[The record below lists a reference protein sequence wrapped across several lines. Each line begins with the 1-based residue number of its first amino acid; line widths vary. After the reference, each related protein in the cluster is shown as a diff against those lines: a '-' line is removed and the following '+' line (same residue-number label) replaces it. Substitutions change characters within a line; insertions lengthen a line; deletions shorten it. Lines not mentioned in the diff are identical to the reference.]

1 MMGLT
6 RCWTEA
12 SKRVVQETWQH
23 CGQIAL
29 VVIYLLTT
37 AFAVAHTLV
46 FKANSV
52 SATAWIVF
60 VLVLPFVGPLL
71 YWLLGIN
78 RIAGKTDQRLRW
90 SEQGALPAIALP
102 QIQDEPALCRV
113 GRVIAGTELSS
124 GHSVRP
130 LLNGEDAFADML
142 AAIESAQTEVLLAT
156 YIFDDDHTGRRFVGA
171 LAAAR
176 ERGVRVLVML
186 DDLGR
191 RTSFPGILPRLLGA
205 NLDVTRFMPIQLM
218 PPKFS
223 VNLRNHRKMLLV
235 DQRVGFAGGMN
246 IGDRQLSRTDEP
258 RRAVDVHFAI
268 QGPVIAD
275 LRALFV
281 SDWLRCGGADPGARP
296 WEPVVCGSAFCRL
309 VPDGPDEQLDHLA
322 LLLIGVISAAQR
334 RVVIV
339 TPYFLPDRRLQGALQ
354 AAALRGV
361 QVQVMIPQRCNWP
374 FVRWALNHNLWEMLT
389 AGVEIWEQPGTFA
402 HSKCLLIDDEYVLI
416 GSANLDPRSLRL
428 NFELGIEVFDQVFS
442 IQMHGYVEPLIERS
456 RPVLLE
462 DMSGRSFVVR
472 LRDATAALFAPYL

>member
-1 MMGLT
+1 M
-6 RCWTEA
+6 
-12 SKRVVQETWQH
+12 QEIWQH
-23 CGQIAL
+23 YGQLAV

-37 AFAVAHTLV
+37 AFAVGHALV

-71 YWLLGIN
+71 YWFLGIN
-78 RIAGKTDQRLRW
+78 RIAGNDDQRQLRW
-90 SEQGALPAIALP
+90 SEQGVLPTIALP
-102 QIQDEPALCRV
+102 QAQDGSTLNRV
-113 GRVIAGTELSS
+113 GRAIAGTGLSS
-124 GHSVRP
+124 GHAIRP
-130 LLNGEDAFADML
+130 LLNGEDAFSDML
-142 AAIESAQTEVLLAT
+142 AAIDSAQVEVLLAT
-156 YIFDDDHTGRRFVGA
+156 YIFDDDYTGRRFVA
-171 LAAAR
+171 TLAAASK
-176 ERGVRVLVML
+176 RGVSVLVML

-205 NLDVTRFMPIQLM
+205 NLDVARFMPMQLM

-223 VNLRNHRKMLLV
+223 VNLRNHRKLLLV
-235 DQRVGFAGGMN
+235 DQRIGFAGGMN

-258 RRAVDVHFAI
+258 RKAVDIHFAI
-268 QGPVIAD
+268 QGPVVAD

-296 WEPVVCGSAFCRL
+296 WEPVVWGAASCRL
-309 VPDGPDEQLDHLA
+309 VSDGPDEQLDHLI

-361 QVQVMIPQRCNWP
+361 QVQVMIPGKCNWP
-374 FVRWALNHNLWEMLT
+374 FVRWALNHSLWEMLT
-389 AGVEIWEQPGTFA
+389 AGVEIWEQPGIFA
-402 HSKCLLIDDEYVLI
+402 HSKCLLIDDEYGLI

-428 NFELGIEVFDQVFS
+428 NFELGIEVFDRAFS
-442 IQMHGYVEPLIERS
+442 IQMYRYVEPLIERS
-456 RPVLLE
+456 RPILLE
-462 DMSGRSFVVR
+462 HMSARSFGVR